1 MLIDEKYQA
10 KRENAIEAYM
20 SEFSAVRHEG
30 VKGCEFAGISGVT
43 YAEISK
49 DAFIKYYQDSRLE
62 LKDVEFLSPLAIKI
76 DTPQEIR
83 TIIKKESD
91 YLKFIISSRAEQKGT
106 KESIAWKKHAEGSMY
121 KLAEEESPQF
131 TLKELKERCRNDKKT
146 IRINAVTGVF
156 GFGRVWDCSA
166 HTCTGDGEAL
176 IEFNAPD
183 EAVEALK
190 GYVLHSCLI
199 DCIIDTAIRHL
210 AGNGWE
216 ASSYESLKLY
226 GSISGKT
233 YAYIRKADKKAR
245 IVNTAGFHITLLD
258 EAGNRI
264 LEIRN
269 YTIRYGELGSSIE
282 GNSETTESSTEKLEG
297 NIEKMENSTE
307 KTEGNIEKR
316 ESSTEK
322 TEGNIGKM
330 ESSAEKTEG
339 YQEKIKGSNNG
350 IVDKAEGCKLQ
361 KDIGYS
367 TAKHGRP
374 VEDISQQ
381 NNTSLFL
388 SGLSW
393 RQMNCRDRI
402 IAFLLG
408 YKKASFVNYFKFFL
422 GANRGYNLTG
432 IEVTEAE
439 ITKAELA
446 NTELTQIEVTEANLT
461 ETDLTKPDDWVEEI
475 FHNRILNRFGYTI
488 TTTRVEN
495 PKEVHEKISKLIDEG
510 KPVGI
515 WMDEYHIFYT
525 PFYLKSHTGHIAVIN
540 GYNRENRLYSIIDH
554 NHLRINN
561 PSQFIDYG
569 QFYCTYDV
577 LENIYSDM
585 GSEHQFIL
593 TLEELPKGHIPETD
607 ELQRQV
613 IRILRELVEHEQA
626 DRDIQTII
634 SNKRG
639 SFDTDSVDALYLQ
652 LGGKEL
658 MLDTAINYFCQEP
671 EGISHRKE
679 LSNKIIQNSNIL
691 VNSYITGLYRGKGIP
706 SEKAEDYIQRIQKD
720 SATLFQELWKQC
732 EEKNG

>member
-10 KRENAIEAYM
+10 KRENVIEAYM

-76 DTPQEIR
+76 DNPQEIR

-91 YLKFIISSRAEQKGT
+91 HLKFIISSRAKQKGT
-106 KESIAWKKHAEGSMY
+106 KESVAWNKHAEGSMY
-121 KLAEEESPQF
+121 MLAEEESPQF
-131 TLKELKERCRNDKKT
+131 TLKELKERCHNDKKT

-156 GFGRVWDCSA
+156 GSGRVWDCSA

-190 GYVLHSCLI
+190 GYVLHSCLT
-199 DCIIDTAIRHL
+199 DCIVDTAIRHL

-216 ASSYESLKLY
+216 ACSYESLKLY
-226 GSISGKT
+226 GTISGKT
-233 YAYIRKADKKAR
+233 YAYIQEADKKAR
-245 IVNTAGFHITLLD
+245 IVNKAGFHITLLD

-264 LEIRN
+264 VEIRN
-269 YTIRYGELGSSIE
+269 YTIRYGVLESSIE
-282 GNSETTESSTEKLEG
+282 GNTETTEGSTKKPEG
-297 NIEKMENSTE
+297 NIEKM
-307 KTEGNIEKR
+307 

-322 TEGNIGKM
+322 TEG
-330 ESSAEKTEG
+330 
-339 YQEKIKGSNNG
+339 YQETIKGSKNG
-350 IVDKAEGCKLQ
+350 IVGCKLQ
-361 KDIGYS
+361 KDIGYA

-381 NNTSLFL
+381 SNTSLFL

-408 YKKASFVNYFKFFL
+408 YKNASFVNYFKFFL
-422 GANRGYNLTG
+422 GANRGYNVTG
-432 IEVTEAE
+432 TEVTQ
-439 ITKAELA
+439 AELA
-446 NTELTQIEVTEANLT
+446 ETKLTQTEVTNTELTQTELTQTEVTQAELTQIELTQTELTQIELTEANLS
-461 ETDLTKPDDWVEEI
+461 ETDLTKSDDWVEEI

-488 TTTRVEN
+488 TMTRVEN
-495 PKEVHEKISKLIDEG
+495 PKEVHEKISKLIDQG

-540 GYNRENRLYSIIDH
+540 GYSKENRLYSILDH

-593 TLEELPKGHIPETD
+593 TLEELPKGHIPEPN
-607 ELQRQV
+607 ELQGQV
-613 IRILRELVEHEQA
+613 IRILRELMEHGQA
-626 DRDIQTII
+626 DKDIQTII

-658 MLDTAINYFCQEP
+658 MLDTAINYLCREP
-671 EGISHRKE
+671 EGTSHRKE
-679 LSNKIIQNSNIL
+679 LSNKIIQNSNSL
-691 VNSYITGLYRGKGIP
+691 VSSYITGLYRGKGIP
-706 SEKAEDYIQRIQKD
+706 GEKAEDYIQRIQKD
-720 SATLFQELWKQC
+720 SVTLFQGLWKQC
-732 EEKNG
+732 EENNK

>member
-91 YLKFIISSRAEQKGT
+91 HLKFIISSRAEQKGT

-166 HTCTGDGEAL
+166 HTCTGDGDAL

-190 GYVLHSCLI
+190 GYVLHSCLT
-199 DCIIDTAIRHL
+199 DCIVDTAIRHL
-210 AGNGWE
+210 VGNGWE

-297 NIEKMENSTE
+297 NIE
-307 KTEGNIEKR
+307 
-316 ESSTEK
+316 
-322 TEGNIGKM
+322 KM

-439 ITKAELA
+439 LTKAELA
-446 NTELTQIEVTEANLT
+446 NTELTQTELTQIEVTEANLT

-495 PKEVHEKISKLIDEG
+495 PKEVHEKISKLINEG

-540 GYNRENRLYSIIDH
+540 GYNKEKRLYSIIDH

-679 LSNKIIQNSNIL
+679 LSNKIIQNSNSL

>member
-91 YLKFIISSRAEQKGT
+91 HLKFIISSRAEQKGT

-176 IEFNAPD
+176 IEFNAPE

-190 GYVLHSCLI
+190 GYVLHSCLT
-199 DCIIDTAIRHL
+199 DCIVDTAIRHL
-210 AGNGWE
+210 VGNGWE
-216 ASSYESLKLY
+216 ASSYKSLKLY

-233 YAYIRKADKKAR
+233 YVYIRKADKKAR

-269 YTIRYGELGSSIE
+269 YTIRYGVLEGGIE
-282 GNSETTESSTEKLEG
+282 GKPEATEGSTEKLEG
-297 NIEKMENSTE
+297 NIEKMESRTE
-307 KTEGNIEKR
+307 KT
-316 ESSTEK
+316 
-322 TEGNIGKM
+322 
-330 ESSAEKTEG
+330 
-339 YQEKIKGSNNG
+339 
-350 IVDKAEGCKLQ
+350 EGCKLQ
-361 KDIGYS
+361 KDIGYA

-381 NNTSLFL
+381 SNTSLFL

-408 YKKASFVNYFKFFL
+408 YKNSSFVNYFKFFL

-439 ITKAELA
+439 LTKAELAETKLIQTEVTEAELTKAELA
-446 NTELTQIEVTEANLT
+446 NIELTHTEVTEAEVTQKELAEANLT

-540 GYNRENRLYSIIDH
+540 GYNKENRLYSIIDH

-658 MLDTAINYFCQEP
+658 MLDTAINYLCQEL